1 MNMTLLEIYKSLGD
15 LAIITGM
22 TLAVIYVVLS
32 LIYFVY
38 RYAKGDDIPKFTSIP
53 TLTITNLSDIRFYI
67 NPFYFKH
74 PVNCLMTAMSIFL
87 IPFIV
92 AVGWPVVIP
101 LAVICYFIQRTRKVN
116 LDKKKMWEELKS

>member
-1 MNMTLLEIYKSLGD
+1 MNMTLLEIYRSFGD
-15 LAIITGM
+15 LAIITSGSFV
-22 TLAVIYVVLS
+22 VIYVVLS
-32 LIYFVY
+32 LIYFAY
-38 RYAKGDDIPKFTSIP
+38 RYAKGDDIPDFTSIP

-101 LAVICYFIQRTRKVN
+101 LAAVCYFIQRTRKVN